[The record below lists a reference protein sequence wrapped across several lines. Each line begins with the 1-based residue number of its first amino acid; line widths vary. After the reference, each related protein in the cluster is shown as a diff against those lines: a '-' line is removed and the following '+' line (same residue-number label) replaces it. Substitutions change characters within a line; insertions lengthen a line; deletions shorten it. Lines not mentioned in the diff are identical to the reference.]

1 MKPIPDETLSVGGY
15 RQWQGRLD
23 ALDGLRWFAS
33 LQVVF
38 SHQAKFV
45 PYLLWGSIWTQL
57 FFLLSGF
64 ILAYSEMVKLPS
76 KVPLTCWEYT
86 WRRLRKIYPPYL
98 LTLLISMC
106 QTSHTAF
113 EWKILVLNVF
123 LLQAWVPLV
132 DESDPNNLMASTT
145 SWVGVAWFL
154 SALLLYWQFLR
165 PAARLAQRMSMKQA
179 LLVLLFLWLWCAVM
193 FLIWMKVEIVSGYFK
208 MVILH
213 EGPLGYMHV
222 FLSGVVLARIF
233 VLILYVDA
241 DTGEAPQV
249 ETERL
254 SLRGNDPEEALRL
267 PCSTFCKWGFTI
279 TVIFYGS
286 CMTLIPVVYDSPSLA
301 VAHNGGILPI
311 LCFLLL
317 TCGLETD
324 LFAPVLS
331 SSVAKV
337 LGRISYCQ
345 YIIQGNVE
353 RLMFE
358 HLKSNF
364 WTFLPLYLAILILT
378 AYLMEWMVS
387 AVQEWLAQESL
398 GQAAPMILSESTE
411 ESSSEDHRSVTDL
424 WVCGL

>member
-1 MKPIPDETLSVGGY
+1 M
-15 RQWQGRLD
+15 
-23 ALDGLRWFAS
+23 
-33 LQVVF
+33 
-38 SHQAKFV
+38 
-45 PYLLWGSIWTQL
+45 
-57 FFLLSGF
+57 
-64 ILAYSEMVKLPS
+64 
-76 KVPLTCWEYT
+76 
-86 WRRLRKIYPPYL
+86 
-98 LTLLISMC
+98 
-106 QTSHTAF
+106 
-113 EWKILVLNVF
+113 
-123 LLQAWVPLV
+123 
-132 DESDPNNLMASTT
+132 
-145 SWVGVAWFL
+145 
-154 SALLLYWQFLR
+154 
-165 PAARLAQRMSMKQA
+165 
-179 LLVLLFLWLWCAVM
+179 
-193 FLIWMKVEIVSGYFK
+193 EIVSGYFK